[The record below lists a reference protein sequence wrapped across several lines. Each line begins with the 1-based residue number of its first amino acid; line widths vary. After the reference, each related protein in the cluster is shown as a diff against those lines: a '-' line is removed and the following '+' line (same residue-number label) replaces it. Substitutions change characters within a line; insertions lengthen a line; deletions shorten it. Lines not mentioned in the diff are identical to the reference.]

1 MSPKAGECGVLTVPR
16 WANEFRRGAPH
27 VIGQHCSMARDRRS
41 SKRRLGPK
49 EQKNVADRSRYYRT
63 SEMPQDRPVTGRR
76 IGNFWFLRPVILRGP
91 FSVGSCVGRE
101 TAFMI

>member
-1 MSPKAGECGVLTVPR
+1 
-16 WANEFRRGAPH
+16 
-27 VIGQHCSMARDRRS
+27 MARDRRS